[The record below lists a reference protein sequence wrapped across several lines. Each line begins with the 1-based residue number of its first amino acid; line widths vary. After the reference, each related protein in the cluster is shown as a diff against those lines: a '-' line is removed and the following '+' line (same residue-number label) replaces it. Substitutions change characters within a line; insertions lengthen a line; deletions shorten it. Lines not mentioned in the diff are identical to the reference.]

1 MERSEFIYGFPSL
14 YYPEISLAEAVSNT
28 FKRVQEKT
36 AIKYADP
43 KFPSDLPECLTY
55 REFEETFLKLAGSL
69 GSLGIKK
76 GSHVACMLP
85 NSPDFC
91 SAIYALWTIG
101 AVFIPLNPM
110 YRAEELKF
118 VLEDSEAE
126 GIIIHSL
133 LYPILEE
140 IRGELPRLKKII
152 TVGGTVGENPD
163 LGTLVL
169 KGKAERKKIDIEP
182 KEDLAAILYTGGTT
196 GMPKGVMLTHYNLL
210 SNAIQLMTAASLS
223 HRDTILGCMPLFHS
237 AEFGL
242 FNIGMLSG
250 ATYITMGRFDPA
262 LLAENIE
269 RYGATFSWAVPPAF
283 NALIYHLEDP
293 RTRQYSWKN
302 LKIFATGAWP
312 VAPAMIERFKK
323 IVAEKCK
330 NPKIAHSQVW
340 GMTEASPMCTTTPA
354 LRLDKSYTQG
364 IPPPDLELKL
374 IDPKTEE
381 EITEPNVTGEA
392 VIRGPNVFKG
402 YWKRPEE
409 DRNAWWKDPKTGLK
423 YFRTGDLGYI
433 DPEGFFVF
441 QDRLKEVI
449 KYKGYTIAPFEL
461 EALLL
466 KHEAVKDVAVIGK
479 PDPEAGEIPKAFIV
493 LKPEYRNKI
502 TAEEIMEWCKER
514 ISGYKRVREVEFVE
528 ELPRTP
534 SGKILR
540 RVLREIERSKKQG
553 KAV

>member
-1 MERSEFIYGFPSL
+1 
-14 YYPEISLAEAVSNT
+14 
-28 FKRVQEKT
+28 
-36 AIKYADP
+36 
-43 KFPSDLPECLTY
+43 
-55 REFEETFLKLAGSL
+55 
-69 GSLGIKK
+69 
-76 GSHVACMLP
+76 
-85 NSPDFC
+85 
-91 SAIYALWTIG
+91 
-101 AVFIPLNPM
+101 
-110 YRAEELKF
+110 
-118 VLEDSEAE
+118 
-126 GIIIHSL
+126 
-133 LYPILEE
+133 
-140 IRGELPRLKKII
+140 
-152 TVGGTVGENPD
+152 
-163 LGTLVL
+163 
-169 KGKAERKKIDIEP
+169 
-182 KEDLAAILYTGGTT
+182 
-196 GMPKGVMLTHYNLL
+196 
-210 SNAIQLMTAASLS
+210 
-223 HRDTILGCMPLFHS
+223 
-237 AEFGL
+237 L

-364 IPPPDLELKL
+364 IPLPDLELKL